1 MTSEKKPLVP
11 KPLVPKQYIYAFM
24 LITSLFLL
32 WGIANDLTNPMVS
45 AFKKVMRELSNFEA
59 ALVQLAFYGGYAT
72 MAIPAALFIRRF
84 SYKAGI
90 LLGLGLYATG
100 ALLFYPAA
108 ANEQFGFFLAS
119 LYVLTFG
126 LAFLETTANPY
137 ILSMGPAET
146 ATRRLN
152 LAQSFNPMGSLMG
165 MLAAQILVIKSL
177 QSDNVFSEN
186 VVGPAGNILHHKGE
200 LIYDSLTAIEQ
211 ATIRTNDLSIIS
223 GPYIGLGILVL
234 VILLIMAVSKMPGKK
249 DQTNLP
255 IGKTFSQLFKNRRYR
270 EGVIAQAFYVGAQ
283 IMCWTF
289 IYQYVD
295 NINIGRPE
303 SEHLTATWYN
313 MAAMIAFLSGRWMS
327 TLLLKFLNPARLM
340 YFFALGA
347 IIMTIGTILIP
358 GVSGLYCL
366 VGISVFM
373 SLMFPT
379 IYGIALRN
387 MGDEAKIGSAGLVMA
402 IVGGALM
409 PPLQG
414 RILDFGGDGFADI
427 QIFGYIPEV
436 AFSFTLPLIC
446 LIVVAIYSWRS
457 FKIHLNQ

>member
-1 MTSEKKPLVP
+1 MKTEKIPVVP
-11 KPLVPKQYIYAFM
+11 KAIIYPFI
-24 LITSLFLL
+24 LITSLFFL

-72 MAIPAALFIRRF
+72 MAIPAALFIRKF

-90 LLGLGLYATG
+90 LLGLGLYAVG

-126 LAFLETTANPY
+126 LAFLETTSNPY
-137 ILSMGPAET
+137 ILSMGPKET

-152 LAQSFNPMGSLMG
+152 LSQSFNPVGSLLG
-165 MLAAQILVIKSL
+165 MLVAQLYVIREL
-177 QSDNVFSEN
+177 QSDNGFQHDVL
-186 VVGPAGNILHHKGE
+186 GAGGQVLHAKGS
-200 LIYDSLTAIEQ
+200 LIYETLPAAEQ
-211 ATIRTNDLSIIS
+211 ALIRTNDLNLIS
-223 GPYIGLGILVL
+223 GPYIGLGVLVL
-234 VILLIMAVSKMPGKK
+234 VILGIMAISKMPKMK
-249 DQTNLP
+249 EEVKIPVL
-255 IGKTFSQLFKNRRYR
+255 KTFGTLLRNKRYR
-270 EGVIAQAFYVGAQ
+270 EGVVTQAFYVGAQ

-289 IYQYVD
+289 IFQYVD
-295 NINIGRPE
+295 NLNAGRPE
-303 SEHLTATWYN
+303 AEHLTATWFN
-313 MAAMIAFLSGRWMS
+313 MAAMIAFLSGRWIS
-327 TLLLKFLNPARLM
+327 TGLLKYLNPARLM
-340 YFFALGA
+340 FFFAIGGVLMTAGA
-347 IIMTIGTILIP
+347 ILIP
-358 GVSGLYCL
+358 GILGLYCL

-379 IYGIALRN
+379 IYGIALKD

-414 RILDFGGDGFADI
+414 RILDIGGDGFADV
-427 QIFGYIPEV
+427 QILGYIPEV
-436 AFSFTLPLIC
+436 NFSFILPLIC
-446 LIVVAIYSWRS
+446 LAVVAIYSYRS
-457 FKIHLNQ
+457 LKVHLKT